1 MIMNEIGLRRPFAG
15 DYPVSFPFGREP
27 ADPAMAEKFRSWSI
41 VGHHG
46 VDIATPEGTPVL
58 AAADGRVIQ
67 AGENGDWG
75 NSVTIEHPWGTSIY
89 AHLKETSV
97 ALGQEVKQG
106 VVIGYS
112 GQSGAAFGPH
122 LHFGIKPMNANI
134 NNGYLGF
141 IDPLP
146 YLEAAAPIEDIP
158 PPPPKE
164 VTPAATEPEIPGIEK
179 DKFRESV
186 ASASSVQRPPPP
198 TPDQDQTPAL
208 PKKIPV
214 EQLIDEVLKKRLDAL
229 RPKANQE
236 RKRRREKKL
245 AAIIKLAEAS
255 SLTNRLIRE
264 KLRLSPAT
272 AAAYLRE
279 LTANNSLRRLNR
291 GRTTAYTKA

>member
-1 MIMNEIGLRRPFAG
+1 MIMAEIGLRRPFAG

-27 ADPAMAEKFRSWSI
+27 TDPAMVEKFRSWDI

-46 VDIATPEGTPVL
+46 VDIALPEGTPVL

-75 NSVTIEHPWGTSIY
+75 ISVTLKHPWGTSIY
-89 AHLKETSV
+89 AHLKEVLVSV
-97 ALGQEVKQG
+97 GQEVKRG
-106 VVIGYS
+106 VAIGYS

-122 LHFGIKPMNANI
+122 LHFGIKPMNANT

-141 IDPLP
+141 IDPIP

-158 PPPPKE
+158 VPPPE
-164 VTPAATEPEIPGIEK
+164 EITPAATESEIPGIEK

-186 ASASSVQRPPPP
+186 ASQRPPPP
-198 TPDQDQTPAL
+198 TTDQDQTPAL

-214 EQLIDEVLKKRLDAL
+214 EQLIDEVLKQRLDAL

-245 AAIIKLAEAS
+245 AAIIKLAETS